1 MKMAAMQHSLQVA
14 RKSLW
19 LPCAAS
25 NIPHACMIYSRCSSL
40 PSGARSVTAR
50 IVFSD
55 FCSCHPFAIFNADCF
70 FLPVVFFLRIFEILV
85 PCLIHILCMKDHLQ
99 FTKRTHHFNCGS
111 INYAMDFFCSQAILK
126 IYVSIAV
133 LQFPVL
139 KVYGNIC
146 SSFSTNVLL
155 ELGGCNPEPGDY
167 DPQPG
172 DCFRCAFQ

>member
-111 INYAMDFFCSQAILK
+111 INYAMDFFLQLGDFKNLCFNCCFT
-126 IYVSIAV
+126 VS
-133 LQFPVL
+133 
-139 KVYGNIC
+139 
-146 SSFSTNVLL
+146 STEGLRQHMQQL
-155 ELGGCNPEPGDY
+155 
-167 DPQPG
+167 
-172 DCFRCAFQ
+172 FHKRSARAR